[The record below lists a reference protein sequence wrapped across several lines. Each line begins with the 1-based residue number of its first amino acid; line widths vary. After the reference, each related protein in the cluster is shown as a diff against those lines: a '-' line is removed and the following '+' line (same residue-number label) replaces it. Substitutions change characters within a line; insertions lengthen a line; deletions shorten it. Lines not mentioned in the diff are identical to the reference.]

1 MTDRP
6 LKNVSASVRQR
17 LLNKAKQDRRPFN
30 ELLQYYGMER
40 FLYRLSQSPHAR
52 RFVLKGGLMLR
63 VWNVSE
69 SRPTMDIDMLGR
81 TSNEPSQILRQMQ
94 EMLALEV
101 EPDGMV
107 FDVASLQ
114 TEPITKDADYQ
125 GIRVRCLGYLDKAR
139 VNIQLDLGFGDVVFP
154 QPETAALPTLL
165 DYPAPQLLCYSRE
178 SVIAEKFEAMLSR
191 GELNSRMKDFYDVWL
206 LSERFDFDG
215 AKLSEAIRRTLE
227 HRGTTVSEPI
237 VPFTE
242 EFAAAKQVQWAA
254 FCKRL
259 GQERTPTEF
268 VRVVV
273 AIEKFLAP
281 LVFALSNQKPA
292 PTTWVAGSKYLDENN
307 CTNK

>member
-1 MTDRP
+1 MTDKP
-6 LKNVSASVRQR
+6 LKNISASVRQR

-81 TSNEPSQILRQMQ
+81 TSNEPSQIVRQMQ

-114 TEPITKDADYQ
+114 TEPITKAADYQ

-154 QPETAALPTLL
+154 QPETAFLPTLL

-191 GELNSRMKDFYDVWL
+191 GELNSRMKDFYECDSLMRESRLKSVHNPSRL
-206 LSERFDFDG
+206 ASIH
-215 AKLSEAIRRTLE
+215 EAL
-227 HRGTTVSEPI
+227 
-237 VPFTE
+237 
-242 EFAAAKQVQWAA
+242 
-254 FCKRL
+254 
-259 GQERTPTEF
+259 
-268 VRVVV
+268 
-273 AIEKFLAP
+273 
-281 LVFALSNQKPA
+281 
-292 PTTWVAGSKYLDENN
+292 
-307 CTNK
+307 